1 MDVSMMHEVACT
13 LELNLHAQNDQL
25 EGLDIIEYS
34 LNLVE
39 KELSLGCNVKL

>member
-1 MDVSMMHEVACT
+1 MMHKVAYT

-25 EGLDIIEYS
+25 EGLNIIGYN

-39 KELSLGCNVKL
+39 RELSLGCNVKL